1 MHGAR
6 DARVSVPIFNDRLGG
21 KTRLWA
27 TLGVRLVMLEASYA
41 RPPKMRS
48 PEDGGSSQIE
58 INLAHPF
65 PWRHNKVGDIIQ

>member
-1 MHGAR
+1 M
-6 DARVSVPIFNDRLGG
+6 
-21 KTRLWA
+21 WA